1 MAESGIPNFESAQNP
16 PGFPVSG
23 GGGGRNKAKVD
34 QLYSPLS
41 QERRQIIF
49 LNFFWVNTAFL
60 SCLLIIITFMRY
72 LRLIFALSLNS
83 YETADHRK
91 FPSYRVSYQNINHF
105 TKFYFLA
112 RVYYYFIYFFASFFQ
127 LSCKRFKKIILVNN
141 QVAK

>member
-23 GGGGRNKAKVD
+23 GGGGRNQAKVD

-49 LNFFWVNTAFL
+49 LNFFLVNTAFL

-91 FPSYRVSYQNINHF
+91 FPSYRVSYQNISHF
-105 TKFYFLA
+105 YTILLSGACLLLFYLHFC
-112 RVYYYFIYFFASFFQ
+112 FTFPTF
-127 LSCKRFKKIILVNN
+127 
-141 QVAK
+141 